1 MVLRAASLFDQI
13 VVAVGRHSSKTG
25 MFSVEDRIAMLEATF
40 AHLPNVKVT
49 SYQGLTADYCKEVGA
64 QVQLRGVR
72 NAVDLSYEQT
82 LAQMTRTLHPEL
94 DTVVL
99 LTNPEFAPIHSTVV
113 RDVLVHGGDASPFV
127 PKAVLPWM
135 KRS

>member
-72 NAVDLSYEQT
+72 NAADLSYEQT

-127 PKAVLPWM
+127 PEAVLPWL